1 MISQDLFSKIAQTN
15 LSLPFRLSAAGYIR
29 NPVGYFTEESSH
41 CEIIF
46 CLRGKGLFRIN
57 SQPEFVIQAN
67 QLVIITPSISFEYK
81 SLDEKWEIAT
91 VRFDC
96 NLMLLLQFRLKMNR
110 PVIVNSSDRI
120 LELIDALC
128 MSEDYRDRSLKTSE
142 IIYSLLVEAKLQTIG
157 LHVFTIN
164 PNLTIQKVV
173 NFIYDHYSSKLKVDE
188 ISRMV
193 GYTSQHLNKLFKNE
207 LGHSIYQ
214 YILKVQ
220 LEQAACLLETEEMT
234 VEQVAENIGMESRS
248 FYRLFQRRYKVS
260 PGQFRREM
268 RKSM

>member
-15 LSLPFRLSAAGYIR
+15 LSLPFRLSAAGYVR

-46 CLRGKGLFRIN
+46 CLKGKGLFRIN

-67 QLVIITPSISFEYK
+67 QLVIITPSTRFEYK

-91 VRFDC
+91 IRFDC

-142 IIYSLLVEAKLQTIG
+142 IIYSLLVEAKLQT
-157 LHVFTIN
+157 
-164 PNLTIQKVV
+164 
-173 NFIYDHYSSKLKVDE
+173 
-188 ISRMV
+188 M
-193 GYTSQHLNKLFKNE
+193 E
-207 LGHSIYQ
+207 LQ
-214 YILKVQ
+214 YVQVIL
-220 LEQAACLLETEEMT
+220 
-234 VEQVAENIGMESRS
+234 I
-248 FYRLFQRRYKVS
+248 
-260 PGQFRREM
+260 
-268 RKSM
+268 